1 MPEDKEIT
9 IYDLAKEL
17 NISAAT
23 VSRGLQNYSSIS
35 KATKKRI
42 HDLALTKG
50 FRLNNF
56 ASSLRKNKTY
66 TIGVIVHEL
75 NTGFMVSVLSGIE
88 NILGQT
94 AYDILIAHSAE
105 SGQKEIMNARNL
117 FHKRVDGLIASLAFD
132 TPDLQHFDQ
141 FIAKKIPVVFF
152 DRVEENTGA
161 AKVIIDNYKG
171 GYDITQ
177 HMIKQGCRRIAHLT
191 GNLTRNVYLKR
202 FEGYKAAL
210 KENGIPYDKDLL
222 FVTSLDKTD
231 SLAAAKKIMK
241 MQQIPDGLFAAGDFP
256 AAICIQAF
264 KEAGLKVP
272 DDIAVAGFN
281 NDAVST
287 IIDPHLT
294 TVNYS
299 GFHMGEIA
307 AKLLLDHLTGE
318 ADIQLTNTIM
328 MNAEL
333 IIRASTQKSSK

>member
-75 NTGFMVSVLSGIE
+75 NTSFMVSVLSGIE
-88 NILGQT
+88 NILGHT

-210 KENGIPYDKDLL
+210 KENNIPYDKELL
-222 FVTSLDKTD
+222 FVTSLDKAD
-231 SLAAAKKIMK
+231 SLAAAKKN
-241 MQQIPDGLFAAGDFP
+241 DENAAAAGWP
-256 AAICIQAF
+256 VCC
-264 KEAGLKVP
+264 
-272 DDIAVAGFN
+272 
-281 NDAVST
+281 
-287 IIDPHLT
+287 
-294 TVNYS
+294 
-299 GFHMGEIA
+299 
-307 AKLLLDHLTGE
+307 
-318 ADIQLTNTIM
+318 
-328 MNAEL
+328 
-333 IIRASTQKSSK
+333 R